1 MKKLSPIEI
10 SVKLVSVRAFL
21 TEKVSSGTTL
31 PTCFG
36 ELIVKTQLRKES
48 THDMHGVMGGPQEL
62 VARPTLNS
70 REDSK
75 LPSMRYGDGQQPS
88 TSTRQQHKFDG
99 TPVFEKH
106 YSVKE
111 LATLWNLSDRTIRRM
126 FLGEPG
132 VVEWGTCETRMK
144 RGYKTL
150 RIPQSVAQRV
160 YGRLRPAS

>member
-1 MKKLSPIEI
+1 
-10 SVKLVSVRAFL
+10 
-21 TEKVSSGTTL
+21 
-31 PTCFG
+31 
-36 ELIVKTQLRKES
+36 
-48 THDMHGVMGGPQEL
+48 MHGAMGGPQEL
-62 VARPTLNS
+62 IDGPTLNS
-70 REDSK
+70 REGSK
-75 LPSMRYGDGQQPS
+75 LPSMRYGDGQQLS
-88 TSTRQQHKFDG
+88 TSTQQQHKLDG

-150 RIPQSVAQRV
+150 RVPESVAQRV
-160 YGRLRPAS
+160 YRRLRRAS

>member
-1 MKKLSPIEI
+1 VKKLSPIEI
-10 SVKLVSVRAFL
+10 SVKLDSSVGFL
-21 TEKVSSGTTL
+21 TEKVSSATTV
-31 PTCFG
+31 PAWFG
-36 ELIVKTQLRKES
+36 ESIVKTQPRKES
-48 THDMHGVMGGPQEL
+48 GHEMHGAMGGPQEL
-62 VARPTLNS
+62 VDRPTLSS
-70 REDSK
+70 REVSK
-75 LPSMRYGDGQQPS
+75 LPSMRYGDGQQLS
-88 TSTRQQHKFDG
+88 TSTREQRKLDG

-150 RIPQSVAQRV
+150 RVPESVAQRV
-160 YGRLRPAS
+160 YRRLRRAS